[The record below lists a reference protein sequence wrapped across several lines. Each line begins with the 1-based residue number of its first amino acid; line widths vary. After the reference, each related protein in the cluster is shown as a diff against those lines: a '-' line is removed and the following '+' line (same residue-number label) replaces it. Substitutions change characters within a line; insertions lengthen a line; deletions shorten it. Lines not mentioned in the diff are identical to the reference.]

1 MRIIGYLEH
10 PGMVVTVFKND
21 NKISVKF
28 EKNLLELVFKVR
40 EDLHLSNVAE
50 VNKLFDA
57 EFMVKIEAI
66 FQEMAAARDNA
77 LLRYQ
82 SNVSTGSEP
91 DIF

>member
-40 EDLHLSNVAE
+40 EDLHLSDVAD

-57 EFMVKIEAI
+57 EFMVKIDAI
-66 FQEMAAARDNA
+66 FDEMTVERDKA

-82 SNVSTGSEP
+82 SNVSTESEP